1 MNLFFSSTV
10 YAGLSGLVTFPYQNF
25 WFIWVYAFF
34 FFFCTFGINM
44 LIFFEDM
51 QVLCTV
57 GSQNHAFL
65 ASLQVLWL
73 SQNLQRVCNVEVNK
87 AQIKNGFRFW
97 FSYYFIL
104 LKNTHHQNKTNRMCI
119 KHRKLQC
126 FLSMSLNLFS
136 TTLGYVIFLPPSKGG
151 PGGGGLPFVSLQIC
165 TTFKPRFFRRYK
177 LGKKVGEGAFGQ
189 VRLTTRR
196 GIFTPPQRIAQ
207 KNHPACENFG
217 SSFLLW
223 NCCIIICSTVV
234 NKWMV
239 IWWKMCIFFWL
250 PDQNGLWGNVCREDH
265 GCGFLFRCVLA
276 LERSSSDHINCN
288 PTRGKQQFID
298 NFVTSKWYF
307 TQSQVNLPPL
317 LRYWP
322 PRQKV
327 VVIKGS
333 LTLMRPC

>member
-1 MNLFFSSTV
+1 MIFLLF
-10 YAGLSGLVTFPYQNF
+10 Y
-25 WFIWVYAFF
+25 
-34 FFFCTFGINM
+34 
-44 LIFFEDM
+44 
-51 QVLCTV
+51 
-57 GSQNHAFL
+57 
-65 ASLQVLWL
+65 
-73 SQNLQRVCNVEVNK
+73 
-87 AQIKNGFRFW
+87 
-97 FSYYFIL
+97 L
-104 LKNTHHQNKTNRMCI
+104 LLNTHHQNKTNRMCI

-151 PGGGGLPFVSLQIC
+151 PGGGGYHLYPYKFTQLLSAEVFPALQAWQEVGRGSLW
-165 TTFKPRFFRRYK
+165 TGSFNHKARNKPHHSF
-177 LGKKVGEGAFGQ
+177 
-189 VRLTTRR
+189 
-196 GIFTPPQRIAQ
+196 AQ
-207 KNHPACENFG
+207 KNPSCSRKLWVIVFVVK
-217 SSFLLW
+217 LLYY
-223 NCCIIICSTVV
+223 NMQHRCLQ
-234 NKWMV
+234 WMV

-265 GCGFLFRCVLA
+265 GCAFLFRCVLA